1 MSRGAPA
8 AVAAAVGSGALV
20 AYQQRINGDL
30 GASLDDPL
38 LAAVVSFLT
47 GLVVVALAVAVR
59 RPARAALPLLKDVP
73 WSWRVGGLGGATL
86 VAVGA
91 AAAPR
96 IGVALLTVGLVAGS
110 TVGGLV
116 VDRVGLGPGGHH
128 LLSTTRLAGAGL
140 CLAAIGLAAG
150 EGLDLASPGLL
161 VLVFLAGFLISVQQ
175 ALNGRVRMATDVA
188 VATLVNFVVGTV
200 ALLLALAGTAM
211 TVGVTVDTWPGPDRW
226 WLYLGG
232 PIGATFVAV
241 AAVVVRR
248 LGVLR
253 LGLAVTAG
261 QVVGGLLLDLDR
273 GVAALTVA
281 SALLTLVAV
290 AVSSLPASA
299 GRRARAA
306 VA

>member
-1 MSRGAPA
+1 MSQGTPL

-30 GASLDDPL
+30 ATSLDDPL

-47 GLVVVALAVAVR
+47 GLAVVGVTVVLRA
-59 RPARAALPLLKDVP
+59 PARAAVGRLRSVP
-73 WSWRVGGLGGATL
+73 WRWRVGGLGGATL

-91 AAAPR
+91 EAAPR

-116 VDRVGLGPGGHH
+116 VDRVGLGPSGRHP
-128 LLSTTRLAGAGL
+128 LSAPRLVGAGL
-140 CLAAIGLAAG
+140 CLASIALAAG

-161 VLVFLAGFLISVQQ
+161 ALVFVAGALISVQQ
-175 ALNGRVRMATDVA
+175 AVNGRVRMATDAA
-188 VATLVNFVVGTV
+188 VATLVNFVVGSS
-200 ALLLALAGTAM
+200 ALLLVLLGKALLSDVPARE
-211 TVGVTVDTWPGPDRW
+211 WPGADRW

-261 QVVGGLLLDLDR
+261 QVVGGLLLDLSR
-273 GVAALTVA
+273 GLAALTVV

-290 AVSSLPASA
+290 AVSSFPLGLRTVRQVPA
-299 GRRARAA
+299 
-306 VA
+306 